1 MKIALMRSWIGLA
14 AAGAWCVLL
23 WSCSSE
29 SPKADDGTGAVA
41 GSAGTGGSSAQSGAS
56 SQAGSSAP
64 AGGGPTGTVGSFSVV
79 LNPAIDETGPYTSVF
94 GTVYGGPYPTDVI
107 ETAVADND
115 VCTVYKF
122 SRHTCTGCATS
133 QTCTD
138 TDVCTD
144 KPSLVSVGEVT
155 LTGVGAS
162 QVKLSAVNNNYQ
174 YAGDLTYPGFA
185 EGDDITLAA
194 AGGHYP
200 AFDVTAQGVAPVE
213 LSEDTYALSSG
224 SPLTLEWTA
233 GDGTADVEVELNL
246 SKHGGSAGYLK
257 CAVDDSGSLTIPA
270 DLITALVD
278 LGVAGFPQLTV
289 RRSSH
294 AEAQVGSAAVALHV
308 VALAVPTL
316 EVEGVCS
323 CFNAS
328 ECGSCADTT
337 KTSCDSAKKL
347 CVTP

>member
-1 MKIALMRSWIGLA
+1 MKIVLKRSWLGLA
-14 AAGAWCVLL
+14 TAGAWCVLL
-23 WSCSSE
+23 WSCSSD
-29 SPKADDGTGAVA
+29 SPKEDDGSGAA
-41 GSAGTGGSSAQSGAS
+41 ASSAGTGGSSAQSGSS
-56 SQAGSSAP
+56 SQGGSSSA
-64 AGGGPTGTVGSFSVV
+64 AGGGPTGTVGTFSVV

-107 ETAVADND
+107 ETTVAEND
-115 VCTVYKF
+115 ACTVYKF
-122 SRHTCTGCATS
+122 SRHSCTGCSTS
-133 QTCTD
+133 QTCTG

-144 KPSLVSVGEVT
+144 KPSLVSVGEVK
-155 LTGVGAS
+155 LTGVGGS

-174 YAGDLTYPGFA
+174 YAGDLAYPGFA
-185 EGDDITLAA
+185 EGDEVTLTA
-194 AGGHYP
+194 AGDHYP
-200 AFDVTAQGVAPVE
+200 AFSVTAQGVAPVE
-213 LSEDTYALSSG
+213 LSESTYALSSG

-233 GDGTADVEVELNL
+233 GDGTADIEVELNL

-294 AEAQVGSAAVALHV
+294 AEAQVGSAAVALQV

-316 EVEGVCS
+316 EIEGVCS

-328 ECGSCADTT
+328 ECGSCDDTT